1 MADITAHYRELRKS
15 VYATGLGKEELK
27 ALTGGLPS
35 KAELLAAFQGLE
47 DAVVAA
53 YPTWKSGLE
62 ADLGGVTLTNP
73 AAQKLIAGYL
83 RWKIKNLLGV

>member
-1 MADITAHYRELRKS
+1 MADITPHYSDLRKS
-15 VYATGLGKEELK
+15 VYAQGLGKEELK
-27 ALTGGLPS
+27 ALPGGLPS
-35 KAELLAAFQGLE
+35 KAELIAAFQGLE

-73 AAQKLIAGYL
+73 AAQKIIAGYL
-83 RWKIKNLLGV
+83 KWKIQVLLGV